1 MHFTEDLLT
10 VAVSGVLKLLY
21 RQNLTLTSCFVFS
34 RGNSDSFSAAIA
46 GPACNYITVKTAA
59 GYILSNVCIM
69 AMVAMKT
76 VVIITASCTPI
87 ILGESAFT
95 IPPEDAIVPSNN

>member
-21 RQNLTLTSCFVFS
+21 RQHLTLISCFVFS

-46 GPACNYITVKTAA
+46 GPACDYITVKTAA
-59 GYILSNVCIM
+59 GYILSVYWM
-69 AMVAMKT
+69 AVVIMKT
-76 VVIITASCTPI
+76 VVIGTASCIPI
-87 ILGESAFT
+87 SLGESAFT
-95 IPPEDAIVPSNN
+95 IPPEDAIVRSNN

>member
-21 RQNLTLTSCFVFS
+21 RQHVTLISCFVFS

-59 GYILSNVCIM
+59 GYISSDVCMM
-69 AMVAMKT
+69 AVVIIET
-76 VVIITASCTPI
+76 VVIITASCI
-87 ILGESAFT
+87 AISLGESAFT
-95 IPPEDAIVPSNN
+95 IPPEDTIVPSNN

>member
-21 RQNLTLTSCFVFS
+21 RQHLTFISCFVFS

-46 GPACNYITVKTAA
+46 GPACNYITVKKAA

-76 VVIITASCTPI
+76 VVIITASCIPI

-95 IPPEDAIVPSNN
+95 IPPEDAIVPSDN